1 MVVCPDYARAG
12 AIRYGNCA
20 FRAYVC
26 RMTLTI
32 PFDNSYA
39 RLPDTFYARQAPM
52 PVRAPHLIAFNADL
66 ARLLRITPG
75 EVGEMA
81 QAFAGNTLPD
91 GAQPLA
97 QLYSGHQFGSYNP
110 QLGDGRAVLLG
121 ETVGTDGIRRDIQ
134 LKGSGPTPFSRQ
146 GDGRAWLGPVLREY
160 VVSEAMHALG
170 IPTTRALAAVET
182 GEVVL
187 REGPMPGAVL
197 TRVAQSHLRVGTF
210 QVFAA
215 RGQLDS
221 LRRLTEYAIQRHYP
235 DAEGPMGLLRAVR
248 DAQARLI
255 AQWMSVGFIHGVMNT
270 DNCSIAGETIDY
282 GPCAFM
288 DSYHPNTVYS
298 SIDRMGRYAYSNQP
312 EIAVWNLAQLA
323 TALIQQY
330 EDKEGAVEEATEIVH
345 AMPDLMQAH
354 WLERFRAK
362 IGLVQAEEGDL
373 QLISDLLTRMAQN
386 GADFTNTFRALGGD
400 RARDQFT
407 DPAAFDAWA
416 EGWRGRLGREGAPDA
431 VMEAANPAFIPRN
444 HRIEQMIQ
452 AAVQGDYAPFQRLNE
467 VLARPYE
474 DQPEAADLT
483 RPPSAAEVVHATFC
497 GT

>member
-1 MVVCPDYARAG
+1 
-12 AIRYGNCA
+12 
-20 FRAYVC
+20 
-26 RMTLTI
+26 MTLTI

-39 RLPDTFYARQAPM
+39 RLPNSFYARQAPI
-52 PVRAPHLIAFNADL
+52 PVRAPRLVAFNEEL
-66 ARLLRITPG
+66 AQILRITPG
-75 EVGEMA
+75 DVHEMA
-81 QAFAGNTLPD
+81 EAFAGNTLPD
-91 GAQPLA
+91 GAEPIA

-134 LKGSGPTPFSRQ
+134 LKGSGPTPFSRR

-182 GEVVL
+182 GEIVL

-210 QVFAA
+210 QVFAG
-215 RGQLDS
+215 RGQTEN
-221 LRRLTEYAIQRHYP
+221 LRKLTGYAIARHYP
-235 DAEGPMGLLRAVR
+235 EAEGPMGLLRAVR

-312 EIAVWNLAQLA
+312 DIAVWNLAQLA
-323 TALIQQY
+323 TALIQQVDDP
-330 EDKEGAVEEATEIVH
+330 EAAVEEATEIVH
-345 AMPDLMQAH
+345 AMPGLIHQE
-354 WLERFRAK
+354 WQGRFRAK
-362 IGLVQAEEGDL
+362 IGLDSEEDGDEA
-373 QLISDLLTRMAQN
+373 LITDLLTRMAHN
-386 GADFTNTFRALGGD
+386 SADFTNTFRALCD
-400 RARDQFT
+400 DNARDQFLT
-407 DPAAFDAWA
+407 PEAFDEWA
-416 EGWRGRLGREGAPDA
+416 VGWQARLAREEDPQA
-431 VMEAANPAFIPRN
+431 VMITANPAFIPRN
-444 HRIEQMIQ
+444 HRVEQMIQ
-452 AAVQGDYAPFQRLNE
+452 AAVQGDYAPFHRLTK
-467 VLARPYE
+467 VLARPYT
-474 DQPEAADLT
+474 DQPEAVDLT
-483 RPPSAAEVVHATFC
+483 YPPTEKEVVHATFC

>member
-1 MVVCPDYARAG
+1 
-12 AIRYGNCA
+12 
-20 FRAYVC
+20 
-26 RMTLTI
+26 MTLTI
-32 PFDNSYA
+32 PFDNSYI
-39 RLPDTFYARQAPM
+39 RLPDTFYARQAPV
-52 PVRAPHLIAFNADL
+52 PVRAPRMVAFNDEL
-66 ARLLRITPG
+66 AQLLRITPG
-75 EVGEMA
+75 EVEEMT
-81 QAFAGNTLPD
+81 QAFAGNTVPD

-97 QLYSGHQFGSYNP
+97 QLYSGHQFGNYNP

-182 GEVVL
+182 GEIVL

-215 RGQLDS
+215 RGQLDN
-221 LRRLTEYAIQRHYP
+221 LRRLTDYAIERHYP
-235 DAEGPMGLLRAVR
+235 QAVGPMGLLRVVR

-323 TALIQQY
+323 TALIQQV
-330 EDKEGAVEEATEIVH
+330 EDKEAAVEEATEIVH
-345 AMPDLMQAH
+345 AMPELMQAH

-362 IGLVQAEEGDL
+362 IGLVTQEEGDL
-373 QLISDLLTRMAQN
+373 QMISDLLTRMAQN
-386 GADFTNTFRALGGD
+386 GADFTNTFRALGTD

-407 DPAAFDAWA
+407 DPAAFDQWA
-416 EGWRGRLGREGAPDA
+416 EGWQARLQREEVPAE
-431 VMEAANPAFIPRN
+431 VMKAANPAFIPRN

-452 AAVQGDYAPFQRLNE
+452 AAVQGEYAPFHRLND
-467 VLARPYE
+467 VFSQPYA
-474 DQPEAADLT
+474 DQPGAADLM
-483 RPPSAAEVVHATFC
+483 RPPTQDEVVHATFC

>member
-1 MVVCPDYARAG
+1 
-12 AIRYGNCA
+12 
-20 FRAYVC
+20 
-26 RMTLTI
+26 MTLTI

-39 RLPDTFYARQAPM
+39 RLPNSFYARQAPV
-52 PVRAPHLIAFNADL
+52 PVRAPHLIAFNPEL
-66 ARLLRITPG
+66 AQILRVSPG
-75 EVGEMA
+75 DVQEMA
-81 QAFAGNTLPD
+81 EAFAGNTLPN
-91 GAQPLA
+91 GAEPIA

-121 ETVGTDGIRRDIQ
+121 ETVGTDGVRRDIQ

-197 TRVAQSHLRVGTF
+197 TRVAESHLRVGTF

-215 RGQLDS
+215 RGQFDS
-221 LRRLTEYAIQRHYP
+221 LRRLTEYAIDRHYP
-235 DAEGPMGLLRAVR
+235 GVQGPMGLLRAVV
-248 DAQARLI
+248 DAQSQLLA
-255 AQWMSVGFIHGVMNT
+255 AWMSVGFIHGVMNT

-288 DSYHPNTVYS
+288 DTYHPHTVYS

-312 EIAVWNLAQLA
+312 EIAVWNAAQLA
-323 TALIQQY
+323 TSLIQQMD
-330 EDKEGAVEEATEIVH
+330 DKEAAVEEATEIVH
-345 AMPDLMQAH
+345 AMPDLLQQN
-354 WLERFRAK
+354 WLTRFRAK
-362 IGLVQAEEGDL
+362 IGLATSEEGDL
-373 QLISDLLTRMAQN
+373 EMISDLLTRMAHNQ
-386 GADFTNTFRALGGD
+386 ADFTNTFRALGRDG
-400 RARDQFT
+400 ARDQFT
-407 DPAAFDAWA
+407 DPQAFDQWA
-416 EGWRGRLGREGAPDA
+416 EGWHTRLERETDSVGTIK
-431 VMEAANPAFIPRN
+431 AANPAFIPRN

-452 AAVQGDYAPFQRLNE
+452 AAVQGDYAPFHRLNS
-467 VLARPYE
+467 VLSRPYE
-474 DQPEAADLT
+474 DQPEAVDLT
-483 RPPSAAEVVHATFC
+483 RPPTESEVVRATFC